1 MKKSKEINSKTRVT
15 SQKKEKIIIN
25 ESCKKPLPRQE
36 QKKWSELKSKS
47 TLTIEINSLIEK
59 VYLAFD

>member
-1 MKKSKEINSKTRVT
+1 MSLRK
-15 SQKKEKIIIN
+15 KKEKIIIN